1 MNERVTTGMLKQLI
15 VKTTGME
22 PAFVNVFI
30 DDMIGLIV
38 ETVSRGE
45 DVRIEG
51 LGTFRRVTVGA
62 GQYTRIVFFAD
73 EQMKEGVNTPFAQ
86 FEPVVLK
93 EGRLS
98 EPNQTAFVNITEAEA
113 DASADVVIKEDTE
126 MTKNSDAET
135 GANRKSAEEA
145 EAKKYQQEMAATE
158 APVEVSDGSGQLTQR
173 VDEVIDNSVVE
184 ETGKTCTPSGCPA
197 SQNITSTRYGLWFVI
212 VLLAISIIGTAIY
225 FVVRVK
231 ESDKMPVQTE
241 QPVSPESR
249 TLPEKVVPDN
259 SASTPPVIN
268 TVQVLPAP
276 TASSAETNSQ
286 PAVSQF
292 PKQVV
297 LKRGERL
304 TLLSLR
310 YYGNKFFWVYI
321 FEANR
326 KRYPDPEAIPAG
338 ARLVI
343 PDPNDYGIDSHSA
356 SSVEKAKQKAA
367 RILSY

>member
-1 MNERVTTGMLKQLI
+1 MNERITTGALKQLI
-15 VKTTGME
+15 VKATGME

-30 DDMIGLIV
+30 DDMISLII
-38 ETVSRGE
+38 ETVSKGE
-45 DVRIEG
+45 EVRIEG

-62 GQYTRIVFFAD
+62 GRYTRIVFFAD
-73 EQMKEGVNTPFAQ
+73 DQMKDGVNTPFAQ

-93 EGRLS
+93 EGRPS
-98 EPNQTAFVNITEAEA
+98 EPKETAFVNMTEAEA
-113 DASADVVIKEDTE
+113 EASADVVIKEDTE

-135 GANRKSAEEA
+135 GVNRKPAEEA

-158 APVEVSDGSGQLTQR
+158 APVEVSDGNGQLTQR
-173 VDEVIDNSVVE
+173 VDEVIDNSIAE

-241 QPVSPESR
+241 QQVSPESKV
-249 TLPEKVVPDN
+249 LPEKALPDN
-259 SASTPPVIN
+259 SASTPPVN
-268 TVQVLPAP
+268 DTVQALPAP
-276 TASSAETNSQ
+276 TASSKEADIE

-292 PKQVV
+292 PKHVV
-297 LKRGERL
+297 LKKGERL

-321 FEANR
+321 FEANK

-338 ARLVI
+338 ARLLI
-343 PDPNDYGIDSHSA
+343 PDPNDYGINSQSA